1 MFVQLAADVVSDVMI
16 EDSLYRNLRNASGD
30 ENSTFC
36 DSGRDES
43 AEIVRV
49 RLHPH
54 TNGV

>member
-16 EDSLYRNLRNASGD
+16 EDGLYRNLRNASGD
-30 ENSTFC
+30 ENSTF
-36 DSGRDES
+36 RDES